1 VSARALAVLPPGTVQ
16 ALVTRY
22 EDVRRWIV
30 DGSGWSS
37 RWGLA
42 ILRREGL
49 AAWIA
54 AWASTPGPAAVEPPP
69 DAALRLPDERHAEVV
84 RVLTSMAL
92 GHLNGRSSP

>member
-1 VSARALAVLPPGTVQ
+1 VNAGAPAVLPAGTAQ

-22 EDVRRWIV
+22 EDLRRRIV

-37 RWGLA
+37 RLGLA

-54 AWASTPGPAAVEPPP
+54 AWTSTPGPAAVDTSP

-84 RVLTSMAL
+84 RVLASMAL
-92 GHLNGRSSP
+92 VRLNRRSAP